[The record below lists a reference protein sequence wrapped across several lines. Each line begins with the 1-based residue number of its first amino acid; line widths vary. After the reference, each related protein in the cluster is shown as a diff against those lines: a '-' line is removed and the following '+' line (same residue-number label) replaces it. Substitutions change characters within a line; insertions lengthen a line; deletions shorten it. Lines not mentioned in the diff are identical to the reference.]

1 MQVRTRSW
9 IGGLGPREAGNISV
23 GRGGVSSSE
32 PSSVGRTVWLQF
44 RSAQGSRSVDR
55 LGGKL
60 GVYGLWQNPTMISP
74 SPTALSQLI
83 STQEPIT

>member
-1 MQVRTRSW
+1 M
-9 IGGLGPREAGNISV
+9 
-23 GRGGVSSSE
+23 
-32 PSSVGRTVWLQF
+32 WLQF

-83 STQEPIT
+83 STREPIT